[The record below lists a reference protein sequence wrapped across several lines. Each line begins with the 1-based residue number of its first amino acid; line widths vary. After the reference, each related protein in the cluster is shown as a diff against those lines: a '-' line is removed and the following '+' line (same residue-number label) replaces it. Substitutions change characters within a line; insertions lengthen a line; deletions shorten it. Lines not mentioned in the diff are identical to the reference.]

1 MVLLTGD
8 LYFIFYQTDIM
19 KPDKNFLEA
28 IKAALL
34 LHLEDEVRNYCVNQD
49 LDLIED
55 HDAMCDFYEYAHDQ
69 LFLI

>member
-1 MVLLTGD
+1 
-8 LYFIFYQTDIM
+8 M